1 MFEVGTISGVT
12 ADASVG
18 AVIGSCACNKGEE
31 GIGVGMTSGD
41 NGLGVGMTSG
51 DDGLGVGMTSGDD
64 GLGVGTTSGGDLDV
78 EATSGDDPSVEGSVD
93 VGEGSA
99 V

>member
-31 GIGVGMTSGD
+31 GI
-41 NGLGVGMTSG
+41 
-51 DDGLGVGMTSGDD
+51 GVGMTSGDD